1 MMTPQETK
9 SGIATAELNNIP
21 TYRKGVK
28 VFPLSKSSN
37 TCSRGG
43 VGFTWMDGEM
53 APMSCPSVTPKNS
66 VNMTPSN
73 WNPVPLCPADPSP
86 NPIG

>member
-28 VFPLSKSSN
+28 VFPFSKSSN
-37 TCSRGG
+37 TSSRGG
-43 VGFTWMDGEM
+43 SGVHLDGRGDGTDEL
-53 APMSCPSVTPKNS
+53 PKCD
-66 VNMTPSN
+66 TKKFRKH
-73 WNPVPLCPADPSP
+73 DPE
-86 NPIG
+86 